1 MEAGVHGQGEGKGEV
16 PADIT
21 LRRIGLIG
29 GFAKQDIS
37 KGKKGGQPA
46 RRARRLVLILEGK
59 PACSELSI

>member
-29 GFAKQDIS
+29 GFAKEDIS
-37 KGKKGGQPA
+37 QGKGG
-46 RRARRLVLILEGK
+46 
-59 PACSELSI
+59 